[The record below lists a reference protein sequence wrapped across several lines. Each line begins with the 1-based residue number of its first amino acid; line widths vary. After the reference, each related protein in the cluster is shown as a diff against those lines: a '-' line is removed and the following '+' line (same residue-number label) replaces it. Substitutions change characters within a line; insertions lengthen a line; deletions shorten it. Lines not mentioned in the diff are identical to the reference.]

1 MKKLLLLLSVIVAL
15 YSCEKENKEIDLFK
29 QSQKEVLNSEAQ
41 KNLIIKANEYI
52 EKSPTETLFLFKAPK
67 GAKIEFCIGEK
78 GKKLDREIVIES
90 YEGNGLTVNDLEVG
104 KSYDYQIKSILGKE
118 KVKSELQNFTKESLK
133 IAKDR
138 PEWAKNAV
146 FYEVFVRSF
155 YDSNKDGIGDIKG
168 LKEKIPYLKE
178 LGVTALWLMPIN
190 SSPSYH
196 GYDVKDYKNINEDY
210 GSLEDFKEFMKEAKK
225 NNIKVIMDFVL
236 NHSSDQHQWFKEAKK
251 DKSSPY
257 RDYYVWA
264 DEFDNVLASG
274 DWSQKV
280 WHGEPKNKY
289 FGIFWEG
296 MPDLN
301 YRNPKLRNEIKN
313 MSKFWLDLG
322 VDGFRLDAS
331 KYIDP
336 NNEVTHLWWKDF
348 NSYVKSINKDAFIV
362 GENWDTSA
370 DYVGKFMESMDSS
383 FNFNFSELI
392 VDAARGNDV
401 DLIKEVNK
409 RDEIYKKYNENF
421 IDTIFLRNHDMTRLS
436 NELLNDVDK
445 QKLAISILMTLPGTP
460 FVYYGEELGQQ
471 GHKPDENLREPM
483 DWYKKSKGIGMTS
496 SPNKSVA
503 LEYTVPNDGISLEE
517 EKDNKDSIYEYTRKL
532 IQIRKENPE
541 IINGK
546 YTKLDFGYKINAY
559 EISNPDKKITVVHNS
574 NSKEV
579 EVKIDEKNFTVPKFS
594 SIIVK
599 EGKNLL

>member
-1 MKKLLLLLSVIVAL
+1 
-15 YSCEKENKEIDLFK
+15 
-29 QSQKEVLNSEAQ
+29 
-41 KNLIIKANEYI
+41 
-52 EKSPTETLFLFKAPK
+52 
-67 GAKIEFCIGEK
+67 
-78 GKKLDREIVIES
+78 
-90 YEGNGLTVNDLEVG
+90 
-104 KSYDYQIKSILGKE
+104 
-118 KVKSELQNFTKESLK
+118 
-133 IAKDR
+133 
-138 PEWAKNAV
+138 
-146 FYEVFVRSF
+146 
-155 YDSNKDGIGDIKG
+155 
-168 LKEKIPYLKE
+168 
-178 LGVTALWLMPIN
+178 
-190 SSPSYH
+190 
-196 GYDVKDYKNINEDY
+196 
-210 GSLEDFKEFMKEAKK
+210 
-225 NNIKVIMDFVL
+225 
-236 NHSSDQHQWFKEAKK
+236 
-251 DKSSPY
+251 
-257 RDYYVWA
+257 
-264 DEFDNVLASG
+264 
-274 DWSQKV
+274 
-280 WHGEPKNKY
+280 
-289 FGIFWEG
+289 
-296 MPDLN
+296 
-301 YRNPKLRNEIKN
+301 
-313 MSKFWLDLG
+313 
-322 VDGFRLDAS
+322 
-331 KYIDP
+331 
-336 NNEVTHLWWKDF
+336 
-348 NSYVKSINKDAFIV
+348 
-362 GENWDTSA
+362 
-370 DYVGKFMESMDSS
+370 MESMDSS
-383 FNFNFSELI
+383 FNFNFSALI